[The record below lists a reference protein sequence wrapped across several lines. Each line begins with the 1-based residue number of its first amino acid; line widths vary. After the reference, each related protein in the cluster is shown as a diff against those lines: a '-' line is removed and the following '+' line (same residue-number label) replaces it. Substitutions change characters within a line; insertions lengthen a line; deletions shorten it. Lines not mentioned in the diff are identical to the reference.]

1 MISTLKVLN
10 TVTLLG
16 TDVSVGADGILNIAN
31 GAVADAYNVGNVVI
45 NTSVSENAG
54 VITITPTAVASTL
67 YTFYIAGFSKSTG
80 TPKTL
85 SVSFTSAASTDAT
98 AISNQA
104 KAIISGTSYDPD
116 FSVTANAA
124 GTGTIVLTAAA
135 GYPFFTVGGTTAS
148 ITSISGTGATTIF
161 TNISAANGT
170 TGRIGAGLGSSLQ
183 AKYAYAAAGNALIY
197 NELANLVPTSYYTE
211 VVIDYLGTGY
221 SGSSAFRGEISTNQA
236 VVLVLFGTSAQGTGA
251 ASTATTSYYTDLL
264 GTYGTITGLQ
274 AGYRVVMSSSTP
286 TAASIAATTGAITFV
301 GSGTTTSPAGL
312 GLQSGDYLAIGSN
325 FALNTMAV
333 TKITGVVANAFGA
346 VVAYGTNVTSVSQ
359 DEFKYAAWRPLPL

>member
-10 TVTLLG
+10 TVTLFG

-31 GAVADAYNVGNVVI
+31 GAVADAYNVGNVAI
-45 NTSVSENAG
+45 NTSVAETAG
-54 VITITPTAVASTL
+54 VITITPTAANGAV
-67 YTFYIAGFSKSTG
+67 YTFYISGFSKSTSL
-80 TPKTL
+80 PKTMN
-85 SVSFTSAASTDAT
+85 VSFTSAASADAT
-98 AISNQA
+98 SISAQA
-104 KAIISGTSYDPD
+104 RAIINADND
-116 FSVTANAA
+116 FSVIASGGA
-124 GTGTIVLTAAA
+124 TIVLTSTT
-135 GYPFFTVGGTTAS
+135 GFPLFTVGGTSDALTSVGGESAQAITANL
-148 ITSISGTGATTIF
+148 TAT
-161 TNISAANGT
+161 NGT
-170 TGRIGAGLGSSLQ
+170 VGKIGAGLGSALQ

-221 SGSSAFRGEISTNQA
+221 SGSSAFRSEISTNQA

-274 AGYRVVMSSSTP
+274 AGFRVVMSSSTP
-286 TAASIAATTGAITFV
+286 TAASIAATTGAITFTA
-301 GSGTTTSPAGL
+301 GTATPSAL

-333 TKITGVVANAFGA
+333 TKITGVVANTLAA
-346 VVAYGTNVTSVSQ
+346 VVAYGTNINTVSA
-359 DEFKYAAWRPLPL
+359 DEFKHAAWRPLPL

>member
-10 TVTLLG
+10 TVTALG
-16 TDVSVGADGILNIAN
+16 TDVSVGSDGILNIAS
-31 GAVADAYNVGNVVI
+31 GAIADAYNVRNVAI
-45 NTSVSENAG
+45 STSVSENAG
-54 VITITPTAVASTL
+54 VITITPSAVASTL

-116 FSVTANAA
+116 FSVTADAA

-197 NELANLVPTSYYTE
+197 SELANLTPTSYYTE

-221 SGSSAFRGEISTNQA
+221 SGSGAFRGEISTNQA
-236 VVLVLFGTSAQGTGA
+236 VVLVLFGTSAQGSGA
-251 ASTATTSYYTDLL
+251 ASTSTITNYSDLF

-274 AGYRVVMSSSTP
+274 SGYRVVGSALT
-286 TAASIAATTGAITFV
+286 TAIAAGALNSTTQVQTVTGALSSVDVV
-301 GSGTTTSPAGL
+301 G
-312 GLQSGDYLAIGSN
+312 GDYLVSISTPVISKVLGTLSNTTYVSSNTTALTSGSY
-325 FALNTMAV
+325 LNL
-333 TKITGVVANAFGA
+333 
-346 VVAYGTNVTSVSQ
+346 
-359 DEFKYAAWRPLPL
+359 FKWRSFPL